1 MCANIYIYIYMVRRS
16 VIDSTVLLSSLWW
29 GWGEGG
35 VGRGWRGR
43 LTLYMV
49 IGFRYDS
56 VWLGL

>member
-1 MCANIYIYIYMVRRS
+1 MQIIYIYMVRRS

-49 IGFRYDS
+49 IGLRYNS